1 MTTTLDKN
9 YRLTLPEEFRGKA
22 GFTAGVPLE
31 LTFFGQ
37 GLVVVPAIENQPFVG
52 GHDLKAKSQKQ
63 YLEILDKLRN
73 SGSDPT
79 MVAPSDVPWDADT
92 PRMPIP

>member
-1 MTTTLDKN
+1 MTITLDKN
-9 YRLTLPEEFRGKA
+9 YRFTLPKELRGKA
-22 GFTAGVPLE
+22 GFTAGALLE

-37 GLVVVPAIENQPFVG
+37 RLFIVPAAQNQPFAG
-52 GHDLKAKSQKQ
+52 GRDLKAKSRKQ

-73 SGSDPT
+73 SDSDPT
-79 MVAPSDVPWDADT
+79 MVAPPDVPWDADT